1 MNTATDFRR
10 AIEQAGL
17 TPPPSIIEDGKLHRF
32 ASSGD
37 RADDSGWYTYFSDEN
52 PAGAFGCWRA
62 GLKQTWTSKS
72 DSALTT
78 AERKRQRARLDEAR
92 RQRDYDEQLR
102 HAAAAQRAQEIWNQA
117 AQAPADHP
125 YLMRK
130 QVQPHG
136 LRVDANN
143 RLIVPVMIDGTIVS
157 LQTIDANGGK
167 LFLPGGKV
175 CGGSFTIGT
184 LSKANT
190 LLLCEGFSTGA
201 SLHEATGFPVV
212 LAFTT
217 NNLTAVAEQLRQQ
230 HSTAAILICGDN
242 DIRDNDTP
250 NTGLDAA
257 TAAAS
262 AIDGI
267 LVMPELNGKK
277 CDWNDIHVQCGLDA
291 VKVATTTAIQPA
303 ARAMEHQTLAPGVTV
318 SALSV
323 PDLGEWLEITPI
335 KTDLLPVE
343 PLPPSIIPTPFRSW
357 IKDVAD
363 RMQCP
368 PDFVAAAMIV
378 MTSSIIGAGCGIR
391 PKQQDDWTVIPNLW
405 GCVVSRPSTMKSP
418 AIGEGMKPIEALAV
432 AAKQDF
438 DLVIKGHLA
447 EVEVFK
453 AQREAIQGAMRVAAK
468 SKATDGPSMDCLK
481 QNFATLEEPK
491 APVWRRYVTN
501 DATIEKMAELQAGNP
516 RGLMLFRDELV
527 GLFATWDKDGHE
539 ADRTFYME
547 GWNGD
552 KSHTS
557 DRIGR
562 GTTHVAN
569 LCVSLFGG
577 IQPAK
582 LTTYLHGAMRGL
594 SNDGLVQRL
603 QVAVYPDEPSTWAL
617 IDRPI
622 DSAAR
627 RAAFEV
633 VARLAT
639 IDFRQ
644 IGAHAEEGQTPYF
657 RFADDAQGIFNS
669 WLTELEGKLREDEEP
684 VLQEHLGKYRSLMPS
699 LALQFHVLN
708 LVGTPGATP
717 CQVSKECAEQAAA
730 WCEYLESHARRIYGL
745 VTNATAQAAAHLAK
759 RLTKGDLLERFTVR
773 EVYRKGWSLLGDKE
787 MARNACEELVSL
799 GWLRELVTPP
809 AQGQKRQTEYLTNPK
824 VRG

>member
-1 MNTATDFRR
+1 MLATVSTFRQ

-17 TPPPSIIEDGKLHRF
+17 APPSSILPGKIVRFPGAGKSNGNTSGWAWLSEDGQGGAYGDW
-32 ASSGD
+32 ASGLSETWQAQQGHAMTATE
-37 RADDSGWYTYFSDEN
+37 RA
-52 PAGAFGCWRA
+52 AHM
-62 GLKQTWTSKS
+62 
-72 DSALTT
+72 
-78 AERKRQRARLDEAR
+78 R
-92 RQRDYDEQLR
+92 RVAQLR
-102 HAAAAQRAQEIWNQA
+102 RVRQEEEAKQHAEAAQRAQVIWDA
-117 AQAPADHP
+117 ATPVTASHS
-125 YLMRK
+125 YLTKK
-130 QVQPHG
+130 QIQPHG
-136 LRVDANN
+136 LRVDTDH
-143 RLIVPVMIDGTIVS
+143 RLIVPVMIGGRMAS

-167 LFLPGGKV
+167 LFLLGGKV
-175 CGGSFTIGT
+175 SGGSFIIGAF
-184 LSKANT
+184 SKANP
-190 LLLCEGFSTGA
+190 LLLCEGFATGA
-201 SLHEATGFPVV
+201 SLYEATGLPVV
-212 LAFTT
+212 VAFSAG
-217 NNLTAVAEQLRQQ
+217 NLTPVAEQLRQQ
-230 HSTAAILICGDN
+230 FPTAAIILCGDN
-242 DIRDNDTP
+242 DLSG
-250 NTGLDAA
+250 TGQREARKAA
-257 TAAAS
+257 
-262 AIDGI
+262 
-267 LVMPELNGKK
+267 
-277 CDWNDIHVQCGLDA
+277 DA
-291 VKVATTTAIQPA
+291 VRGVVVLPEEPGQDFNDVRTQQGSDAVRLAVEAAIQGEDDLLSLPA
-303 ARAMEHQTLAPGVTV
+303 L

-323 PDLGEWLEITPI
+323 PDPREWLELAPI
-335 KTDLLPVE
+335 KTALLPVE
-343 PLPPSIIPTPFRSW
+343 PLPPSIIPAPFRPW

-368 PDFVAAAMIV
+368 PDFVAAAMLV

-391 PKQQDDWTVIPNLW
+391 PKKSDEWVVVPNLW

-418 AIGEGMKPIEALAV
+418 AIGEAMKPIEALAV

-438 DLVIKGHLA
+438 DLVINGHLA

-453 AQREAIQGAMRVAAK
+453 AQREAIQGAMRAAAK

-603 QVAVYPDEPSTWAL
+603 QVAVYPDEPATWTL

-639 IDFRQ
+639 MDFRQ
-644 IGAHAEEGQTPYF
+644 IGAYAEEGQIPYF
-657 RFADDAQGIFNS
+657 RFDDAAQNVFND
-669 WLTELEGKLREDEEP
+669 WLTELEGKLRVDEEP

-708 LVGTPGATP
+708 LAGTPGATP
-717 CQVSKECAEQAAA
+717 CQVPKESAEQAAA

-745 VTNATAQAAAHLAK
+745 ITNATAQAAAHLAK
-759 RLTKGDLLERFTVR
+759 RLTKGELPDRFTVR
-773 EVYRKGWSLLGDKE
+773 DVYRKGWSLLGDNE

-809 AQGQKRQTEYLTNPK
+809 AQGQKRQTEYLTSPK